1 MNTLRGTISEVRS
14 QNHMSLVTINVQGNA
29 MRSIVLDSP
38 ATANYLHEGHEV
50 SVLFKETEVILAIP
64 GEHHIS
70 LQNQL
75 LCTVTYVDK
84 GNLLGKVVMSFEGNS
99 ITSIVT
105 ARAVDQ
111 LSLVPGNKIMA
122 LIKTNEI
129 MLAP

>member
-1 MNTLRGTISEVRS
+1 
-14 QNHMSLVTINVQGNA
+14 MSLVTIEVQGNA
-29 MRSIVLDSP
+29 MRSIVLDAPS
-38 ATANYLHEGHEV
+38 TVDYLHNGREV

-75 LCTVTYVDK
+75 TCTVTKIDK
-84 GNLLGKVVMSFEGNS
+84 GHLLGKVTMSFKGNT

-111 LSLVPGNKIMA
+111 LGLVPGAKIMA
-122 LIKTNEI
+122 LIKTNEV
-129 MLAP
+129 MLSP